1 MLKYGNW
8 KNNTGFKKKKRFV
21 TGRTCGKIDVS
32 RQAVSKWENGSSVPD
47 VEKIIALSDFFQVS
61 TDYMLKGKETEKNI
75 KENFAKIFTVAATAV
90 NFIGIVLAVIIWNEY
105 QTTISVAVGV
115 ILMAVGCM
123 FFAFGMISGNDKNKL
138 KSAKIFFAVNIWFLI
153 IIPIAFV
160 FNFLSGIIGGY
171 YPFISPLPQ
180 LGNSIAAYIFCYVFY
195 IGICVCADIFILK
208 KK

>member
-1 MLKYGNW
+1 MEIGKTIQDLR
-8 KNNTGFKKKKRFV
+8 KRK
-21 TGRTCGKIDVS
+21 GLSQEELAEKIDVS

-47 VEKIIALSDFFQVS
+47 VEKIIALSNFFQVS

-90 NFIGIVLAVIIWNEY
+90 NFMGIILAVIIWNEY
-105 QTTISVAVGV
+105 QTTISVVVGV
-115 ILMAVGCM
+115 ILMAFGCM
-123 FFAFGMISGNDKNKL
+123 LFASGMISGNDKNKL

-195 IGICVCADIFILK
+195 IGMCVCADIFILK

>member
-1 MLKYGNW
+1 M
-8 KNNTGFKKKKRFV
+8 
-21 TGRTCGKIDVS
+21 
-32 RQAVSKWENGSSVPD
+32 
-47 VEKIIALSDFFQVS
+47 
-61 TDYMLKGKETEKNI
+61 
-75 KENFAKIFTVAATAV
+75 
-90 NFIGIVLAVIIWNEY
+90 GIVLAVIIWNEY

-123 FFAFGMISGNDKNKL
+123 FFAFGMISGNDKDKIKL
-138 KSAKIFFAVNIWFLI
+138 SKIFFAVNIWFLI

-195 IGICVCADIFILK
+195 IGMCVCADIFILK